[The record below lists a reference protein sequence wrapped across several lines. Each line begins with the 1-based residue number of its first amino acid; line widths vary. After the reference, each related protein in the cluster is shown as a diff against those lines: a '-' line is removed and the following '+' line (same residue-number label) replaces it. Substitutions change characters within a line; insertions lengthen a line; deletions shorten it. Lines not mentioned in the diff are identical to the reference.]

1 MDSSSTTTMVV
12 VVVFL
17 LPLRVSSRRIKEIKK
32 RPFSSWRAFFV
43 TEE

>member
-1 MDSSSTTTMVV
+1 MVV

-17 LPLRVSSRRIKEIKK
+17 LLLLRVSSRRIKEIKK